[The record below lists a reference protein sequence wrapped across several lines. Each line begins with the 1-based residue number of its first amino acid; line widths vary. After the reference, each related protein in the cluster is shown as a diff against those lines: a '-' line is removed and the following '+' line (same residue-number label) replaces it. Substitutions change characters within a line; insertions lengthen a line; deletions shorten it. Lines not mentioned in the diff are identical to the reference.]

1 MSIERLYMSDKLLC
15 PKCQKIINKEDKFCP
30 YCGWKNT
37 GYNTSLGPC
46 DYDIELDKTIRSFY
60 PDAISWYLGKAER
73 FDMKKGYA
81 FIVLVKVPELKRSK
95 FLHLRCCY
103 SEDRGYYFISSL
115 PSINKHKKSPEIML
129 ELYNSNA
136 VKTEFL
142 TNDEYC
148 EKIRKIV
155 SYEVVDDINTWNF
168 FGIEFGKIGS
178 NSFEIKKRLQAL
190 FNMNSSADKR
200 FHKIFEQTADCTLDA
215 LCDNVCGFLPKICEK
230 IFEESNGIL
239 KGDDGEKAVLEY
251 LELVKRGDCVI
262 IPNVRLRSGTSDFE
276 NDVIIISN
284 CGIFTIEIK
293 NYSKGMLHISND
305 GCVRHNNIAEKE
317 DVIMQSERHKGLLI
331 KFLIDKSDN
340 PKIKDII
347 KSAIVVANNSIEVI
361 NETNYPIIRTGLLA
375 TYVFDGENVLSN
387 EEIER
392 CADIIQREKKE
403 NFKHEMNIYD
413 ELEIFNELRAIT

>member
-1 MSIERLYMSDKLLC
+1 
-15 PKCQKIINKEDKFCP
+15 
-30 YCGWKNT
+30 
-37 GYNTSLGPC
+37 
-46 DYDIELDKTIRSFY
+46 
-60 PDAISWYLGKAER
+60 
-73 FDMKKGYA
+73 
-81 FIVLVKVPELKRSK
+81 
-95 FLHLRCCY
+95 
-103 SEDRGYYFISSL
+103 
-115 PSINKHKKSPEIML
+115 ML
-129 ELYNSNA
+129 
-136 VKTEFL
+136 T
-142 TNDEYC
+142 T